1 LETPDRTVTTRQL
14 GITLDDVQWQVL
26 VRYVDL
32 LERWNARFN
41 LISRR
46 DVDRLWS
53 RHVLDSL
60 SILPVLSTLPCRGE
74 RCRVLDV
81 GTGAGFPG
89 VPLAVADPGRD
100 WLLVDRNAR
109 KIRFLELVVSELEL
123 SNVTVRAVDL
133 GGRPPDGLVAWAD
146 VIVSRAMAAPGAL
159 VARTGAMLVDGGT
172 FLLMTGAGGDP
183 ENATADGVAPEVDLP
198 GGFRITGVRSLR
210 IPGLDRVHEVTIIQS
225 DANGQAER
233 QD

>member
-1 LETPDRTVTTRQL
+1 LAAPDRTVTTRQL
-14 GITLDDVQWQVL
+14 GITLDDGQWQVL
-26 VRYVDL
+26 ERYVAL
-32 LERWNARFN
+32 LQRWNARFN

-46 DVDRLWS
+46 DVDRIWP

-60 SILPVLSTLPCRGE
+60 SILPILATLPCRGP

-89 VPLAVADPGRD
+89 LPLAVADPGRD

-109 KIRFLELVVSELEL
+109 KVRFLELVVSELTL

-133 GGRPPDGLVAWAD
+133 DGNPPDDLLAWAD
-146 VIVSRAMAAPGAL
+146 VIVSRAMEAPGAL
-159 VARTGAMLVDGGT
+159 VARTRAMLTRGGT
-172 FLLMTGAGGDP
+172 FLLMTGAGGDRGTG
-183 ENATADGVAPEVDLP
+183 AVDGVPVDQDLP
-198 GGFRITGVRSLR
+198 EGFRITAVQALR

-233 QD
+233 QG